1 MGSLT
6 KSKIIALNCNYE
18 NRNSNGSY
26 TVNNSKLGVENI
38 RAITL
43 KSASF
48 KNIEYNVIKSGSR
61 KNNVFY
67 FELDGVL
74 TEVQISEGF
83 YNITDL
89 LNILKLEI
97 NNAFVLSGIIPLP
110 VLTTLDYNSL
120 TGKVTMSVDG
130 GGVQT
135 PFQLLGGS
143 YPRSINR
150 ILGQV
155 LDKSLDL
162 LIPDIYVFQE
172 IINLSGLD
180 CIHINSVSLCDNNG
194 YCNQSLGVQN
204 QGRNVNLLRQVDI
217 TVPFGILQTYES
229 KDTDADSIFYDNDSD
244 LSEIKIEITDKF
256 GNILD
261 FGVNPVNLEIIAFL

>member
-6 KSKIIALNCNYE
+6 KSKIIVLNSNYE

-26 TVNNSKLGVENI
+26 TINNSKLGVENI

-48 KNIEYNVIKSGSR
+48 KNIEYNVIGSGSR
-61 KNNVFY
+61 KNNIFY

-74 TEVQISEGF
+74 TEVVISEGF
-83 YNITDL
+83 YDITDL

-110 VLTTLDYNSL
+110 ILTTLDYNSL
-120 TGKVTMSVDG
+120 TGKITMSVDG
-130 GGVQT
+130 GGVAT

-143 YPRSINR
+143 YPQSINR
-150 ILGQV
+150 LLGQV
-155 LDKSLDL
+155 LDKDLDL
-162 LIPDIYVFQE
+162 LIPDIYQFQE

-180 CIHINSVSLCDNNG
+180 CVHINSVSLSDNNG
-194 YCNQSLGVQN
+194 FCNKGGIQN
-204 QGRNVNLLRQVDI
+204 QGRNVNLLREIDI
-217 TVPFGILQTYES
+217 TVPFGVLQTYQS
-229 KDTDADSIFYDNDSD
+229 FDTDAESVIFDNDVD
-244 LSEIKIEITDKF
+244 MSEIKIEITDKF
-256 GNILD
+256 GNLLN
-261 FGVNPVNLEIIAFL
+261 FGVNPVNLELIAFL